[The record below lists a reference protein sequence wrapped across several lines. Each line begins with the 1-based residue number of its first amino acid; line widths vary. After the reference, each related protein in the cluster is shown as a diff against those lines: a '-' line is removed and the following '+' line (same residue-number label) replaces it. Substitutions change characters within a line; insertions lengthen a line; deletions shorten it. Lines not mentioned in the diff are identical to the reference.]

1 MASFI
6 YDEAHL
12 FLACMLLG
20 AALALLYDGIRII
33 RMLVHHRDF
42 VVDIEDLCFWLFT
55 AWMVFCT
62 LFAYNRGALRG
73 YAFLGLFLG
82 FLLYALTVSRKLLN
96 VAAKIVPYWRRGST
110 FLRKPF
116 AFLGRHVRKG
126 LKNIQTQV
134 KMAIKG
140 R

>member
-6 YDEAHL
+6 YDEVHL

-33 RMLVHHRDF
+33 RMLIHHWDF
-42 VVDIEDLCFWLFT
+42 VVDVEDLCFWLFT
-55 AWMVFCT
+55 AWMVFYT

-82 FLLYALTVSRKLLN
+82 FLLYALTVSRQILKM
-96 VAAKIVPYWRRGST
+96 AAWIVPYWHRGSK
-110 FLRKPF
+110 FLQKPF
-116 AFLGRHVRKG
+116 VFLGRHVRKG